1 MKMIKKNCPIHD
13 RWWVL
18 VDSETNKQVGL
29 HLNSLSGL
37 GKRESDLILLDDNGL
52 MSANTIWTDYIVNR
66 RPRIEGRKIIY
77 ERYEIH

>member
-1 MKMIKKNCPIHD
+1 MID
-13 RWWVL
+13 GGYF

>member
-1 MKMIKKNCPIHD
+1 MDKHNI
-13 RWWVL
+13 L
-18 VDSETNKQVGL
+18 YDSSN
-29 HLNSLSGL
+29 L
-37 GKRESDLILLDDNGL
+37 GKEALDRIRKGDKYDLILLDDNGL